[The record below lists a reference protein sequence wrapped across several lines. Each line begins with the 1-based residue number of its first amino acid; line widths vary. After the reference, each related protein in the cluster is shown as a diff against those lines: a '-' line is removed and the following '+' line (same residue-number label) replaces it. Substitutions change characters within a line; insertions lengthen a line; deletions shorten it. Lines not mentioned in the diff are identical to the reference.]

1 MNRVDYRWDYT
12 SGVFNGGG
20 APTQIGGAAMKIG
33 GAAMKIGSAQKIIID
48 RANTSFY
55 LKLLE
60 YYRANKWN
68 SKWDFLKYY
77 QNIARLYMTDVNSGA
92 RGLLAYVMMGLG
104 KSILAVAIAVDLMET
119 HQPIM
124 IMTKSIQKNMRAA
137 IKKYVVLRAAADN
150 EWPIGR
156 LPESDLDAWI
166 ERKFS
171 FVSMNA
177 SNMMAQVGRA
187 AESESTRDFE
197 NALDEKFGE
206 VAKNISLEGKVIIID
221 EAHNFFRA
229 ITNGSKN
236 ARGLYDKIMATKNI
250 KLLFLTGTPIAN
262 DPFELVPCFNML
274 GGGPGRPVVLPDSY
288 KEFNELYVGTDNKIK
303 NREKFQNRITGLV
316 SYVDHGSKQGSG
328 LGHVETGRVAEF
340 PQDLA
345 THVVKCHMSHA
356 QYSLYRQ
363 ARDKEMEE
371 SKFGPGGTAQPTALT
386 IPKGNSSSTYRVKS
400 RQLSNF
406 APPSGISLDNLTPDA
421 ASSSKFDA
429 IWQNFTRGQLNL
441 VYSQFVGLGGLGSFM
456 KFLEGKGCERVE
468 IGRAVNLTED
478 VVENTVVE
486 GGSLMGEFGSGPHD
500 SIELPIIGAAEF
512 AESYIQGIE
521 NAFRAHDAY
530 QTVYDGNPSYPPGRI
545 GAHDLT
551 SLDIGEV
558 EMADASAAITLN
570 PLVFSNP
577 MYTRKPYYVL
587 SDGHNWQIIKVA
599 GDKLSIELENLT
611 SNHEAFA
618 RKLAEDRVAA
628 AQGQLAP
635 WPIGGGAESAPIR
648 FAIIAGDIDIDT
660 RELIQNEF
668 NRVENK
674 HGGIIDILLISS
686 TGAEGLDLKNI
697 RRIHIMEPY
706 WNYGRINQVKF
717 RGVRNDSHVAL
728 PPEERNV
735 TTFIYLAVPP
745 AEETSR
751 EQMYTTDI
759 ELYEK
764 SVRNESVVVSFNEAL
779 RGVSIEC
786 LINAESWCRV
796 CAPTDE
802 KLYSAYPEQ
811 DIVKMDPC
819 RKLVEKSVVAQEI
832 EHDGRKYFYAPDES
846 SNFGWKIYFHN
857 PDTNT
862 HMPLRESD
870 KKFVEI
876 LEKIDANVFD

>member
-1 MNRVDYRWDYT
+1 MNRVDYRWGPT
-12 SGVFNGGG
+12 RGVFARSSQKFGG
-20 APTQIGGAAMKIG
+20 A
-33 GAAMKIGSAQKIIID
+33 SRIIVD

-60 YYRANKWN
+60 YYRANKWE

-77 QNIARLYMTDVNSGA
+77 QNVARLYMTEINSGA
-92 RGLLAYVMMGLG
+92 RGLLAYIMMGLG
-104 KSILAVAIAVDLMET
+104 KSILAVAIAVDLMDT

-137 IKKYVVLRAAADN
+137 IKKYVALRAAADK

-156 LPESDLDAWI
+156 LSEADVEAWI
-166 ERKFS
+166 DRKFS

-177 SNMMAQVGRA
+177 SNMMTQVSRA
-187 AESESTRDFE
+187 AESESTREFE

-206 VAKNISLEGKVIIID
+206 VAKNVSLEGKAIIID

-236 ARGLYDKIMATKNI
+236 ARALYDKIMETKNI

-288 KEFNELYVGTDNKIK
+288 KEFNELYVGMDNKIK
-303 NREKFQNRITGLV
+303 HKEKFQNRITGLV

-328 LGHVETGRVAEF
+328 LGHVETGRAAEF
-340 PQDLA
+340 PKDAA
-345 THVVKCHMSHA
+345 THIVKCHMTQS
-356 QYSLYRQ
+356 QYALYRQ

-371 SKFGPGGTAQPTALT
+371 SKFGPGSAAQPVSLT

-406 APPSGISLDNLTPDA
+406 AAPTGVSLDNLSPED
-421 ASSSKFDA
+421 ASSPKFEA
-429 IWQNFTRGQLNL
+429 IWQNIKRGQLNL

-456 KFLEGKGCERVE
+456 KFLQHKGCKRVE
-468 IGRAVNLTED
+468 IGSFNLVED
-478 VVENTVVE
+478 NVDDSAATVAGAGE
-486 GGSLMGEFGSGPHD
+486 FSDGPDDNIKLSLEAIGGS
-500 SIELPIIGAAEF
+500 EF

-521 NAFRAHDAY
+521 NAFHAHDAY
-530 QTVYDGNPSYPPGRI
+530 QTVYTGTPSFPPNYSG
-545 GAHDLT
+545 GVSDLS

-558 EMADASAAITLN
+558 TVCNN
-570 PLVFSNP
+570 PEVIDKMRFTGTK
-577 MYTRKPYYVL
+577 YTTKPYYVL
-587 SDGHNWQIIKVA
+587 YDGRNWQIIKVKY
-599 GDKLSIELENLT
+599 GNKPELEIVDENIT
-611 SNHEAFA
+611 SNQSAFA
-618 RKLAEDRVAA
+618 LRLANDRIKLAS
-628 AQGQLAP
+628 GLLSP
-635 WPIGGGAESAPIR
+635 WEVTGAGELELR
-648 FAIIAGDIDIDT
+648 YAIIAGDIDIET
-660 RELIQNEF
+660 REKIQNEF
-668 NRVENK
+668 NRDENK
-674 HGGIIDILLISS
+674 YGGIIDILLISS
-686 TGAEGLDLKNI
+686 TGAEGLDLKNV

-717 RGVRNDSHVAL
+717 RGIRNDSHVAL
-728 PPEERNV
+728 SPEERDV

-745 AEETSR
+745 EEETKK
-751 EQMYTTDI
+751 ELLYTTDI

-764 SVRNESVVVSFNEAL
+764 SVRNESIVASFNDAL
-779 RGVSIEC
+779 RGVSVEC

-819 RKLVEKSVVAQEI
+819 RKLVEKSIVAQEI
-832 EHDGRKYFYAPDES
+832 EHEGKKFFYAPDES
-846 SNFGWKIYFHN
+846 SNFGWKIYYHN

-876 LEKIDANVFD
+876 LEKIDANIFE

>member
-1 MNRVDYRWDYT
+1 MNRVDYRWGNSREVFT
-12 SGVFNGGG
+12 GGV
-20 APTQIGGAAMKIG
+20 
-33 GAAMKIGSAQKIIID
+33 SKIIID

-60 YYRANKWN
+60 YYRANKWE

-77 QNIARLYMTDVNSGA
+77 QNVARLYMTEVNSGS
-92 RGLLAYVMMGLG
+92 RGILAYIMMGLG
-104 KSILAVAIAVDLMET
+104 KSILAVAIAVDLIDSY
-119 HQPIM
+119 QPIM

-137 IKKYVVLRAAADN
+137 IKKYIALRAAADQ

-156 LPESDLDAWI
+156 LSEADVDAWI
-166 ERKFS
+166 DRKFS

-177 SNMMAQVGRA
+177 SNMMTQVSRA
-187 AESESTRDFE
+187 AESELTREFE

-206 VAKNISLEGKVIIID
+206 VAKSVSLEGKVIIID

-236 ARGLYDKIMATKNI
+236 ARGLYDKIMVTKNI

-288 KEFNELYVGTDNKIK
+288 KEFNELYIGQDNKIK
-303 NREKFQNRITGLV
+303 HKEKFQNRITGLV

-328 LGHVETGRVAEF
+328 LGHIETGRVAEF
-340 PQDLA
+340 PKDVA
-345 THVVKCHMSHA
+345 THVVKCNMSHA
-356 QYSLYRQ
+356 QYSFYRQ

-371 SKFGPGGTAQPTALT
+371 SKFGPGAAAQPASLT

-406 APPSGISLDNLTPDA
+406 APPPGTSLDDLSPED
-421 ASSSKFDA
+421 ASSPKFEA
-429 IWQNFTRGQLNL
+429 IWQNITRGQLNL

-456 KFLEGKGCERVE
+456 KFLQHKGCKRVDS
-468 IGRAVNLTED
+468 GNFNLVED
-478 VVENTVVE
+478 NIDDRSSTTPQVTGAAEFSEGPDDNIKISLAAF
-486 GGSLMGEFGSGPHD
+486 GGS
-500 SIELPIIGAAEF
+500 EF

-521 NAFRAHDAY
+521 NAFQAHDAY
-530 QTVYDGNPSYPPGRI
+530 QTVYMGSPSQSPKYM
-545 GAHDLT
+545 GAGDLS

-558 EMADASAAITLN
+558 IVCHEPSKIDKIKFTGTK
-570 PLVFSNP
+570 
-577 MYTRKPYYVL
+577 YTTRPYYVL
-587 SDGHNWQIIKVA
+587 CDGHNWQIIKVKT
-599 GDKLSIELENLT
+599 DKTLEVVEEHIT
-611 SNHEAFA
+611 SNQSAFA
-618 RKLAEDRVAA
+618 LKLANDRVD
-628 AQGQLAP
+628 LASGTLSP
-635 WPIGGGAESAPIR
+635 WHVIGADDVSLR
-648 FAIIAGDIDIDT
+648 FAIIAGDIDIET
-660 RELIQNEF
+660 REKIQNEF
-668 NRVENK
+668 NREENK
-674 HGGIIDILLISS
+674 YGGIIDILLISS
-686 TGAEGLDLKNI
+686 TGAEGLDLKNL

-717 RGVRNDSHVAL
+717 RGIRNDSHVNL
-728 PPEERNV
+728 LPEERDVTTFVYLSVPPEE
-735 TTFIYLAVPP
+735 
-745 AEETSR
+745 ETKH
-751 EQMYTTDI
+751 ELLYTTDI

-764 SVRNESVVVSFNEAL
+764 SVRNESIVASFNDAL
-779 RGVSIEC
+779 KGVSIEC
-786 LINAESWCRV
+786 LINAESWCRI

-802 KLYSAYPEQ
+802 KLYSAYPDQ

-819 RKLVEKSVVAQEI
+819 RKLVEKSIVAQEI
-832 EHDGRKYFYAPDES
+832 EHDGKRYFYAPDES
-846 SNFGWKIYFHN
+846 SNFGWKIYYHN

-876 LEKIDANVFD
+876 LEKIDANIFE

>member
-1 MNRVDYRWDYT
+1 MNRVDYRWDHT
-12 SGVFNGGG
+12 RGVFGGG
-20 APTQIGGAAMKIG
+20 SANLKFGAAE
-33 GAAMKIGSAQKIIID
+33 KIIID
-48 RANTSFY
+48 RGNTSFY

-60 YYRANKWN
+60 YYRANKWE

-77 QNIARLYMTDVNSGA
+77 QNVARLYMNEVNSGA
-92 RGLLAYVMMGLG
+92 RGLLAYIMMGLG
-104 KSILAVAIAVDLMET
+104 KSILAAAIAVDLMET

-124 IMTKSIQKNMRAA
+124 IMTKSIQKNMRGA
-137 IKKYVVLRAAADN
+137 IKKYIALRAAADK

-156 LPESDLDAWI
+156 LSEGDIEAWI
-166 ERKFS
+166 DRKFS

-177 SNMMAQVGRA
+177 SNMMTQVGRA
-187 AESESTRDFE
+187 AESESTREFE
-197 NALDEKFGE
+197 SAIDEKFGE

-250 KLLFLTGTPIAN
+250 RLLFLTGTPIAN

-288 KEFNELYVGTDNKIK
+288 KEFNELYVGMDNKIK

-328 LGHVETGRVAEF
+328 LGHVATGRAAEF
-340 PQDLA
+340 PQDVA
-345 THVVKCHMSHA
+345 THVVKCHMTHS

-406 APPSGISLDNLTPDA
+406 APPPGITLENLTPQDA
-421 ASSSKFDA
+421 SAPKFEA
-429 IWQNFTRGQLNL
+429 IWQNFSRGQLNL
-441 VYSQFVGLGGLGSFM
+441 VYSQFVGLGGLGAFM
-456 KFLEGKGCERVE
+456 KFLESKGCTRVE
-468 IGRAVNLTED
+468 IGAAVNLTDEINPA
-478 VVENTVVE
+478 EEFT
-486 GGSLMGEFGSGPHD
+486 GGGGYFNEGPHD
-500 SIELPIIGAAEF
+500 GITLPIIGAAEF

-521 NAFRAHDAY
+521 NAFRAHDSY
-530 QTVYDGNPSYPPGRI
+530 QTVYDGNPSYPPDRTG
-545 GAHDLT
+545 GVDLSAMDT
-551 SLDIGEV
+551 TEV
-558 EMADASAAITLN
+558 YTCEN
-570 PLVFSNP
+570 PAELFPDVFYANP
-577 MYTRKPYYVL
+577 AYTRRPYYVIC
-587 SDGHNWQIIKVA
+587 DGRNWQVIKVN
-599 GDKLSIELENLT
+599 GDVLEIIQERVG
-611 SNHEAFA
+611 SNHAAFA
-618 RKLAEDRVAA
+618 ARVANDRVALA
-628 AQGQLAP
+628 AGDLNP
-635 WPIGGGAESAPIR
+635 FVGGADKTAVR
-648 FAIIAGDIDIDT
+648 FAVIAGDIDIDT

-668 NRVENK
+668 NREENK

-717 RGVRNDSHVAL
+717 RGIRNDSHVAL

-735 TTFIYLAVPP
+735 TTFVYLAVPP
-745 AEETSR
+745 EEETSR
-751 EQMYTTDI
+751 EQMYTTDM

-764 SVRNESVVVSFNEAL
+764 SVRGESVVVSFNEAL

-786 LINAESWCRV
+786 LVNAESWCRV

-832 EHDGRKYFYAPDES
+832 EHEGARYFYAPDTS

-870 KKFVEI
+870 KKFAEI

>member
-1 MNRVDYRWDYT
+1 MDRVDYRWDVT
-12 SGVFNGGG
+12 RGIFNGGSG
-20 APTQIGGAAMKIG
+20 NGLAAIKLGG
-33 GAAMKIGSAQKIIID
+33 AQKIIID

-60 YYRANKWN
+60 YYRANKWD

-77 QNIARLYMTDVNSGA
+77 QNVARLYMTDVNSGA
-92 RGLLAYVMMGLG
+92 RGLLAYIMMGLG
-104 KSILAVAIAVDLMET
+104 KSILAVSIAVDLMET

-137 IKKYVVLRAAADN
+137 IKKYVALRAAADR

-156 LPESDLDAWI
+156 LPDADLDAWI

-177 SNMMAQVGRA
+177 SNMMTQVGRA
-187 AESESTRDFE
+187 AESESTREFE
-197 NALDEKFGE
+197 SALDEKFGE
-206 VAKNISLEGKVIIID
+206 VAKNISLEGKAIIID

-274 GGGPGRPVVLPDSY
+274 GGGPGRPIVLPDSY
-288 KEFNELYVGTDNKIK
+288 KEFNELYVGNDNKIK

-316 SYVDHGSKQGSG
+316 SYVDHGSKQGHG
-328 LGHVETGRVAEF
+328 LGHVETGRKAEF

-345 THVVKCHMSHA
+345 THVVKCHMTHS

-371 SKFGPGGTAQPTALT
+371 SKFGPGGSAQPAALT

-406 APPSGISLDNLTPDA
+406 AAPSGTSLDNLTPDA
-421 ASSSKFDA
+421 ASSPKFEA
-429 IWQNFTRGQLNL
+429 IWKNFSRGQLNL

-456 KFLEGKGCERVE
+456 KFLEGKGCQRVE
-468 IGRAVNLTED
+468 IGRSINLTEEPAD
-478 VVENTVVE
+478 DNTVVGAAE
-486 GGSLMGEFGSGPHD
+486 APEFGQGAHD
-500 SIELPIIGAAEF
+500 GLEFPIIGAAEF

-530 QTVYDGNPSYPPGRI
+530 QTVYDGNPSYPPSRARFG
-545 GAHDLT
+545 GGDL
-551 SLDIGEV
+551 SALDIGDV
-558 EMADASAAITLN
+558 EICMDEAALRALDPI
-570 PLVFSNP
+570 VFSNP
-577 MYTRKPYYVL
+577 MYTRKPYFVL

-599 GDKLSIELENLT
+599 GHTLTVEFDHVT

-618 RKLAEDRVAA
+618 RVLAEKRVDVAA
-628 AQGQLAP
+628 GNFAP
-635 WPIGGGAESAPIR
+635 WPVSGGEDSAPVR

-660 RELIQNEF
+660 REMIQNEF
-668 NRVENK
+668 NRPENK
-674 HGGIIDILLISS
+674 HGGVIDILLISS

-717 RGVRNDSHVAL
+717 RGIRNDSHVDL

-745 AEETSR
+745 EEETSR
-751 EQMYTTDI
+751 EQLYTTDI

-764 SVRNESVVVSFNEAL
+764 SVRNESIVVSFNEAL

-802 KLYSAYPEQ
+802 RLYSAYPEQ

-832 EHDGRKYFYAPDES
+832 EHEGMRYFYAPDES
-846 SNFGWKIYFHN
+846 SNFGWKIYYHN